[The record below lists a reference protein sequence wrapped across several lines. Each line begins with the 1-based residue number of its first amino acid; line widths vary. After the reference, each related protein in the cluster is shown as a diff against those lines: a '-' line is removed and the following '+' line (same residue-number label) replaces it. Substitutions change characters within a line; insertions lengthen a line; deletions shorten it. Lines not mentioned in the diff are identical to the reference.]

1 MSWPDHKSGAITAA
15 IGITALS
22 LLLAPAT
29 AQACS
34 CLSVGSACAALGRS
48 SAIFIGTVVSIDPPG
63 GGRGT
68 VTQHVRF
75 EVEEAIKGIDAT
87 TVDIETTSDTGS
99 CGYPFRRGTKYLVY
113 AFGDKKALSVS
124 LCSRTGPLED
134 RRNDLELLRETAAG
148 RVTPRLFGSIA
159 RARLSLDGFF
169 FHHEGAGGVPGVP
182 VRVRDGAE
190 VRETRTDA
198 EGNFLLIG
206 LTPGRYVLDV
216 QLPRLYHPLF
226 DRAITANV
234 DDCSGEVVIVAAP
247 ITLHGTA
254 RRTGSVDGSG
264 RVMLRLAQLG
274 SDGAV
279 AVDRSTIVFTEPD
292 GTWEVAGLPAGR
304 YLLGVNVFNAPTSHT
319 PYPATW
325 YPNALQAKDATVLE
339 VSDDRELSVDF
350 MLPPRIP
357 ETTVTGATVGVDG
370 APIPGASIAL
380 HDTAAATDLDV
391 QYTTSDAN
399 GRFRIAALRGRH
411 YRIQAQIIRP
421 NGPESELIEL
431 SDDAMQSGVT
441 LILKRRK

>member
-1 MSWPDHKSGAITAA
+1 MSWPDHRSGAITAA
-15 IGITALS
+15 ICITALS

-48 SAIFIGTVVSIDPPG
+48 SAIFIGTVVNIDPPSG
-63 GGRGT
+63 DRGT

-75 EVEEAIKGIDAT
+75 EVEEAIKGVDAT
-87 TVDIETTSDTGS
+87 TVDVETTSDTAS

-148 RVTPRLFGSIA
+148 KVTPRLFGSIA
-159 RARLSLDGFF
+159 RARLSLDGFS
-169 FHHEGAGGVPGVP
+169 HHEGAGGVPGVP

-216 QLPRLYHPLF
+216 QLPRLYQPLF
-226 DRAITANV
+226 DRDITANV
-234 DDCSGEVVIVAAP
+234 DDCSGEVLIVAAP

-254 RRTGSVDGSG
+254 RRAEGAAGSG
-264 RVMLRLAQLG
+264 LVMLRVARLG
-274 SDGAV
+274 PDGGV
-279 AVDRSTIVFTEPD
+279 AFERSTVVFTELD
-292 GTWEVAGLPAGR
+292 GTWKVAGLPAGR

-325 YPNALQAKDATVLE
+325 YPKASQAKDATVLE

-370 APIPGASIAL
+370 VPIPGASIAL
-380 HDTAAATDLDV
+380 LDTAAATDLDV
-391 QYTTSDAN
+391 QYATSDAN

-411 YRIQAQIIRP
+411 YKIHAQVIRP

-431 SDDAMQSGVT
+431 SDDAIRSGVT